1 MILSI
6 IGIVLGLVAIGL
18 IFWFRR
24 DQEMTNDLVDSDLQ
38 GSLHGYNALMD
49 DFTNYQIKCDRE
61 LTKLENQIEIKETSR
76 NRQID
81 KLKKDLPN
89 DIRKTIGHIEFA
101 RPRDKKR
108 N

>member
-49 DFTNYQIKCDRE
+49 DFTNFQIKCDRE
-61 LTKLENQIEIKETSR
+61 LTKLEKQIEIKETSR

-101 RPRDKKR
+101 RPIDKK
-108 N
+108 

>member
-49 DFTNYQIKCDRE
+49 DFTNFQIKCDRE

-101 RPRDKKR
+101 RPMDKK
-108 N
+108 

>member
-49 DFTNYQIKCDRE
+49 DFTNFQIKCDRE

-81 KLKKDLPN
+81 KLKKDLPT
-89 DIRKTIGHIEFA
+89 DIRKIIGHIEFA
-101 RPRDKKR
+101 RPRDKK
-108 N
+108 

>member
-1 MILSI
+1 MTLSI

-49 DFTNYQIKCDRE
+49 DFTNFQIKCDRE
-61 LTKLENQIEIKETSR
+61 LTKLEKQIEIKETSR
-76 NRQID
+76 DRQID
-81 KLKKDLPN
+81 KLKKDLPTN
-89 DIRKTIGHIEFA
+89 IRKVIGHIEYA
-101 RPRDKKR
+101 RPMGKK
-108 N
+108 

>member
-1 MILSI
+1 VSKLPK
-6 IGIVLGLVAIGL
+6 
-18 IFWFRR
+18 WFKGELYEEGATVQNRFSG
-24 DQEMTNDLVDSDLQ
+24 EEYEL
-38 GSLHGYNALMD
+38 NALELSMY

-89 DIRKTIGHIEFA
+89 DIRKIIGHIEFA
-101 RPRDKKR
+101 RPIDKK
-108 N
+108 

>member
-81 KLKKDLPN
+81 KLKKDLPTN
-89 DIRKTIGHIEFA
+89 IRKVIGHIEFA
-101 RPRDKKR
+101 RPMDKK
-108 N
+108 

>member
-49 DFTNYQIKCDRE
+49 DFTNFQIKCDRE
-61 LTKLENQIEIKETSR
+61 LTKLEKQIEIKETSR

-89 DIRKTIGHIEFA
+89 DIRKIIGHIEFA
-101 RPRDKKR
+101 RPIDKK
-108 N
+108 

>member
-49 DFTNYQIKCDRE
+49 DFTNFQIKCDRE

-81 KLKKDLPN
+81 KLKKDLP
-89 DIRKTIGHIEFA
+89 IEITKAIGHIEFA
-101 RPRDKKR
+101 RPLDRK
-108 N
+108 

>member
-1 MILSI
+1 MTLSI

-18 IFWFRR
+18 IFWLRR

-101 RPRDKKR
+101 RPMDKK
-108 N
+108 

>member
-49 DFTNYQIKCDRE
+49 DFTNFQIKCDRE

-81 KLKKDLPN
+81 KLKKDLPTN
-89 DIRKTIGHIEFA
+89 IRKVIGHIEFA
-101 RPRDKKR
+101 QDKINR
-108 N
+108 QI

>member
-1 MILSI
+1 MTLSI

-101 RPRDKKR
+101 RPLDKK
-108 N
+108 

>member
-1 MILSI
+1 MTLSI

-89 DIRKTIGHIEFA
+89 DIRKIIGHIEFA
-101 RPRDKKR
+101 RPIDKK
-108 N
+108 

>member
-1 MILSI
+1 MTLSI

-81 KLKKDLPN
+81 KLKKDLPTN
-89 DIRKTIGHIEFA
+89 IRKVIGHIEFA
-101 RPRDKKR
+101 RQIDKK
-108 N
+108 